1 MMCVGANVGS
11 PDRGRSVLFLVKNFK
26 VAGRASGKL
35 NDSTR
40 YVMFSADVVE
50 YFFGGASASVGYF
63 VSHILQVGE
72 AVQNMRLYRIF
83 CICGFPVMLK
93 HA

>member
-1 MMCVGANVGS
+1 
-11 PDRGRSVLFLVKNFK
+11 
-26 VAGRASGKL
+26 
-35 NDSTR
+35 
-40 YVMFSADVVE
+40 MFSADVVE

-93 HA
+93 HALNALQRRGQ